1 MSNATEWLDKLDQIR
16 PLVHAAIAEVQSTIA
31 EARIHGAGAHGGAGF
46 FAGGGAVAATEDAAS
61 QLTQLKKDH
70 LEVVGWLRTCAR
82 AESEGHDLA
91 PGDIAALEGLFSNL
105 EQNGVSLPESL
116 GVEMC

>member
-61 QLTQLKKDH
+61 QLTQLQQDH
-70 LEVVGWLRTCAR
+70 LEVVAWLRACTR
-82 AESEGHDLA
+82 ADADGYDLS
-91 PGDIAALEGLFSNL
+91 AADVVQLEGLFANL
-105 EQNGVSLPESL
+105 KQRDVLLPESL
-116 GVEMC
+116 GVEVC